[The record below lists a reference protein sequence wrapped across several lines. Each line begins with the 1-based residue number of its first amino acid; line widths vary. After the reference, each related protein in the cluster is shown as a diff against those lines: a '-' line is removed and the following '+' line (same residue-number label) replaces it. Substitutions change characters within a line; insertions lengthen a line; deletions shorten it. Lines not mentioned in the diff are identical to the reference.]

1 VHLDEPKAIE
11 IVQSPILMFLAERKV
26 RAGRPAFSLIL
37 RKVYTSDCS
46 PARSLGLERIRHPQ
60 EKLEVHLHSGHD
72 KFECL
77 VSVLD
82 AAAGPVIVLQNI
94 GVRFKPNTLLLDFAK
109 LTLP

>member
-1 VHLDEPKAIE
+1 VHLDEPKVIE
-11 IVQSPILMFLAERKV
+11 IVRSPILMLLAERKV

-46 PARSLGLERIRHPQ
+46 PARSWWLETIQHPQ

-72 KFECL
+72 RFECL

-94 GVRFKPNTLLLDFAK
+94 GVCLKPNTLLLD
-109 LTLP
+109 LLS